1 MTPPYGGVW
10 TSIQFPPPFL
20 TPFLLIGIIFP
31 LFPVREDRTK
41 GHVVRGWRRGPA
53 PKAAEFLRSMIGPPR
68 RCYEG
73 FEPPRAERMTFGVS
87 FFHDRYLPIME
98 R

>member
-1 MTPPYGGVW
+1 MTVF
-10 TSIQFPPPFL
+10 SAL
-20 TPFLLIGIIFP
+20 GIIIP

-41 GHVVRGWRRGPA
+41 GRIVRGWRGIPA
-53 PKAAEFLRSMIGPPR
+53 PKAAEFLRSMIVPPR

-73 FEPPRAERMTFGVS
+73 FEPPRAERLTFGVA
-87 FFHDRYLPIME
+87 FFHGRYLPIME